1 MNINKEKI
9 VFMLFIW
16 IGTKHAEHKAYKIT
30 IVAFSKNIDRV
41 YRIDGK

>member
-1 MNINKEKI
+1 MNMNKEKI

-16 IGTKHAEHKAYKIT
+16 IGTKHGERKAYKIT
-30 IVAFSKNIDRV
+30 IVAFSKNIDRD